1 MAAAILLL
9 AVLAVTVAATMAG
22 MPAEAAVT
30 PPLERAMVALLV
42 GTTVMGAMEAMPMA
56 VVGAMEA
63 TEVMASVEILVMDQ
77 AMGAA
82 PVGMASPSTQ
92 SAANLLQVA
101 TYFDVGI

>member
-9 AVLAVTVAATMAG
+9 AVLAVAVAATMAG

-30 PPLERAMVALLV
+30 PPLERAMGALLV
-42 GTTVMGAMEAMPMA
+42 GTTVMGAMEAMPMP
-56 VVGAMEA
+56 VVGA
-63 TEVMASVEILVMDQ
+63 TEVMAAVETLVMDQ

-82 PVGMASPSTQ
+82 PVGMASPLTQ